1 MRPAERITR
10 DKQKVAKRQ
19 VRHAQGR
26 DVVGSG
32 MLQNVAT
39 CMVQYGGATLPANLL
54 VAGMSTKV
62 VSSSAGAEQE
72 CGGYALS
79 SHFTFSFASVVQSCV
94 ISQH

>member
-10 DKQKVAKRQ
+10 DKQKVAKRH

-39 CMVQYGGATLPANLL
+39 CMVQYGSATLHQLI
-54 VAGMSTKV
+54 
-62 VSSSAGAEQE
+62 SS
-72 CGGYALS
+72 GYVYKSGIIIGWSRTRVWGICA
-79 SHFTFSFASVVQSCV
+79 Q
-94 ISQH
+94 